1 MKNITVIGTGYV
13 GLVSG
18 AGLSDFGNQVI
29 CADIDESKIRLLKA
43 GEIPI
48 FEPGLKEVV
57 DRNIKSN
64 RLSFTIDIS
73 KAVRDSEVIFIGV
86 GTPEGKN
93 GETDLSAVFQ
103 VAETIGN
110 NLNAYKI
117 ICTKSTVPIGT
128 GEKIISIINKYK
140 KNDVDF
146 DYVSNPEFLREGAA
160 VQDFVS
166 NPEFLREGAAVQDF
180 LIPNRIVLGATSEK
194 PFRIMQDVYR
204 PLYINETPIVYTNV
218 PTAEMIK
225 YASNAFL
232 ALKLSYINEI
242 ANLCEAVGAD
252 VHVVAKAMGNDGR
265 ISPKFLHPGPGFGGS
280 CFPKDTKALL
290 SLSKELNEP
299 MNTVAAAIATNDK
312 QKIRMADKLFNLM
325 EDEIKGKTIAVLG
338 LSFKQMTDDVRESA
352 SIKMIQSILDR
363 EGIVKAYD
371 PVASDNMKMNFPDI
385 EYYSNWQEAVKNVN
399 AVVIMT
405 EWHEFRGLDLVELKQ
420 LVKTPIILDTRNVLS
435 MKDLVSLDF
444 KFDNVGRKILK

>member
-18 AGLSDFGNQVI
+18 AGLSDFGNKVI
-29 CADIDESKIRLLKA
+29 CADIDESKIRSLKA

-57 DRNIKSN
+57 TRNVKSD
-64 RLSFTIDIS
+64 RLSFTTDVAQAIRASD
-73 KAVRDSEVIFIGV
+73 VIFIGV

-93 GETDLSAVFQ
+93 GEANLSAVFS
-103 VAETIGN
+103 VAEMIGN
-110 NLNAYKI
+110 NLNTYKV

-128 GEKIISIINKYK
+128 GEKIISIIEKT
-140 KNDVDF
+140 KNSNNNF

-160 VQDFVS
+160 VQDF
-166 NPEFLREGAAVQDF
+166 
-180 LIPNRIVLGATSEK
+180 LIPDRVVLGATSDK
-194 PFRIMQDVYR
+194 AFKIMQDVYR
-204 PLYINETPIVYTNV
+204 PLYINETPIVYTSV

-232 ALKLSYINEI
+232 ALKISYINEI

-252 VHVVAKAMGNDGR
+252 VHIVAKAMGSDGR

-290 SLSKELNEP
+290 SISKELNEP
-299 MNTVAAAIATNDK
+299 MNTVAAAIATNDR
-312 QKIRMADKLFNLM
+312 QKKRMADKLLNLLGN
-325 EDEIKGKTIAVLG
+325 DIKGKTIAVLG

-352 SIKMIQSILDR
+352 SIAMIQSILDR
-363 EGIVKAYD
+363 DGKVKAYD
-371 PVASDNMKMNFPDI
+371 PEAADNMKKHFPNI
-385 EYYSNWQEAVKNVN
+385 EYNTSWQMVVKGAD

-405 EWHEFRGLDLVELKQ
+405 EWHEFRGMDLTELKQ
-420 LVKTPIILDTRNVLS
+420 LVKTPLILDTRNVLS
-435 MKDLVSLDF
+435 IKDLVRLGF
-444 KFDNVGRKILK
+444 KFDNVGRKALK

>member
-18 AGLSDFGNQVI
+18 AGLSDFGNKVI
-29 CADIDESKIRLLKA
+29 CADIDELKIRALEA
-43 GEIPI
+43 GDIPI

-57 DRNIKSN
+57 TRNVKSD
-64 RLSFTIDIS
+64 RLSFTTDVAQAIRASD
-73 KAVRDSEVIFIGV
+73 VIFIGV

-93 GETDLSAVFQ
+93 GEANLSAVFS
-103 VAETIGN
+103 VAEMIGN
-110 NLNAYKI
+110 NLNTYKV

-128 GEKIISIINKYK
+128 GEKIISIIEKT
-140 KNDVDF
+140 KNSNNNF

-160 VQDFVS
+160 VQDF
-166 NPEFLREGAAVQDF
+166 
-180 LIPNRIVLGATSEK
+180 LIPDRVVLGATSDK
-194 PFRIMQDVYR
+194 AFKIMQDVYR
-204 PLYINETPIVYTNV
+204 PLYINETPIVYTSV

-232 ALKLSYINEI
+232 ALKISYINEI

-252 VHVVAKAMGNDGR
+252 VHIVAKAMGSDGR

-290 SLSKELNEP
+290 SISKELNEP
-299 MNTVAAAIATNDK
+299 MNTVAAAIATNDR
-312 QKIRMADKLFNLM
+312 QKKRMADKLFSLM
-325 EDEIKGKTIAVLG
+325 GNKIKGKTIAVLG

-352 SIKMIQSILDR
+352 SIAMIQSILDR
-363 EGIVKAYD
+363 DGKVKAYD
-371 PVASDNMKMNFPDI
+371 PEAADNMKKHFPNI
-385 EYYSNWQEAVKNVN
+385 EYNTSWQMAVKGAD

-405 EWHEFRGLDLVELKQ
+405 EWHEFRGLDLSELKQ
-420 LVKTPIILDTRNVLS
+420 LVKTLLILDTRNVLS
-435 MKDLVSLDF
+435 IKDLVRLGF
-444 KFDNVGRKILK
+444 KFDNVGRKALK

>member
-18 AGLSDFGNQVI
+18 AGLSDFGNKVI
-29 CADIDESKIRLLKA
+29 CADIDELKIRALKA

-57 DRNIKSN
+57 ARNVKSD
-64 RLSFTIDIS
+64 RLSFTTDVAQAIRASD
-73 KAVRDSEVIFIGV
+73 VIFIGV

-93 GETDLSAVFQ
+93 GEANLSAVFS
-103 VAETIGN
+103 VAEMIGN
-110 NLNAYKI
+110 NLNTYKV

-128 GEKIISIINKYK
+128 GEKIISIIEKT
-140 KNDVDF
+140 KNSNNNF

-160 VQDFVS
+160 VQDF
-166 NPEFLREGAAVQDF
+166 
-180 LIPNRIVLGATSEK
+180 LIPDRVVLGATSDK
-194 PFRIMQDVYR
+194 AFKIMQDVYR
-204 PLYINETPIVYTNV
+204 PLYINETPIVYTSV

-232 ALKLSYINEI
+232 ALKISYINEI

-252 VHVVAKAMGNDGR
+252 VHIVAKAMGSDGR

-290 SLSKELNEP
+290 SISKKLNEP
-299 MNTVAAAIATNDK
+299 MNTVAAAIATNDR
-312 QKIRMADKLFNLM
+312 QKKRMADKLFSLM
-325 EDEIKGKTIAVLG
+325 GNKIKGKTIAVLG

-352 SIKMIQSILDR
+352 SIAMIQSILDR
-363 EGIVKAYD
+363 DGKVKAYD
-371 PVASDNMKMNFPDI
+371 PEAADNMKKHFPNI
-385 EYYSNWQEAVKNVN
+385 EYNTSWQMAVKGAD

-405 EWHEFRGLDLVELKQ
+405 EWHEFRGLDLTELKQ
-420 LVKTPIILDTRNVLS
+420 LVKTPLILDTRNVLS
-435 MKDLVSLDF
+435 IKDLVRLGF
-444 KFDNVGRKILK
+444 KFDNVGRKALK

>member
-18 AGLSDFGNQVI
+18 AGLSDFGNQVV
-29 CADIDESKIRLLKA
+29 CADIDESKISLLKA
-43 GEIPI
+43 GKIPI

-57 DRNIKSN
+57 DRNVKSN
-64 RLSFTIDIS
+64 RLSFTTDIS
-73 KAVRDSEVIFIGV
+73 GAVRSSEVIFIGV

-93 GETDLSAVFQ
+93 GEADLSAVFS

-110 NLNAYKI
+110 NLNTYKI

-128 GEKIISIINKYK
+128 GAKIISIINKCK
-140 KNDVDF
+140 NNDVEF
-146 DYVSNPEFLREGAA
+146 DY
-160 VQDFVS
+160 VS

-194 PFRIMQDVYR
+194 SFQIMQDVYR

-242 ANLCEAVGAD
+242 ANLCEIVGAD

-265 ISPKFLHPGPGFGGS
+265 ISAKFLHPGPGFGGS

-290 SLSKELNEP
+290 SLSQELNEP
-299 MNTVAAAIATNDK
+299 MNTVAAAIATNNR
-312 QKIRMADKLFNLM
+312 QKERMVHKLFNLM
-325 EDEIKGKTIAVLG
+325 NNDIKGKTIAVLG

-352 SIKMIQSILDR
+352 SIIMIQSILNKD
-363 EGIVKAYD
+363 GIVKAYD
-371 PVASDNMKMNFPDI
+371 PVAVENMKNHFPNI
-385 EYYSNWQEAVKNVN
+385 EYSNSWQAAVKDAH
-399 AVVIMT
+399 AVAIMT
-405 EWHEFRGLDLVELKQ
+405 EWHEFRGLDLAELKQ

-435 MKDLVSLDF
+435 IKDLVDLDF
-444 KFDNVGRKILK
+444 KFDNVGRKILI